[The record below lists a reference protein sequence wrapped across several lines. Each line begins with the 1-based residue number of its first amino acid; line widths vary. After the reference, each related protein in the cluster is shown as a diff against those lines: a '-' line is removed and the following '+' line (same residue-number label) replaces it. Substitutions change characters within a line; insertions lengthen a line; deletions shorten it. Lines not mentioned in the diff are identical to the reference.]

1 MAGSPK
7 IEDEEPDYTT
17 TTDVPNATDSLP
29 KGNKTK
35 SHGRDKDSK
44 DSPGSA
50 SAKRR
55 CVSTACIA
63 CRRRKSKV
71 CSSFSCPLL
80 LSAALYSS
88 PNADQGC
95 KSYSVMAIPPVA
107 PLAHLS
113 TVLSAYTILIQTT
126 VAKASTRR
134 TSTILRPATLPYRL

>member
-7 IEDEEPDYTT
+7 IEDDELDHTT
-17 TTDVPNATDSLP
+17 TTDIPNALESLP
-29 KGNKTK
+29 KGNKIK
-35 SHGRDKDSK
+35 SHSRDKDSK

-71 CSSFSCPLL
+71 CSSSSCPCCDSL
-80 LSAALYSS
+80 LSIHRL
-88 PNADQGC
+88 NTDRGC
-95 KSYSVMAIPPVA
+95 DSYSVMAIPPVA

-113 TVLSAYTILIQTT
+113 TALSASTIPIQTT

-134 TSTILRPATLPYRL
+134 TSTTLRPATLPCRL